1 VRHGEGELDY
11 IRVVAAAADDFIAAG
26 DVHDHRGAVGVQDRW
41 LARGGEVAGHHR
53 RASAGDL
60 LDGNR
65 VLPDGEDHQ
74 ADGLVDDYKFFG
86 KVRAAGH
93 EQDCPGQCL
102 AAGCKRGQGR
112 GAAVG

>member
-11 IRVVAAAADDFIAAG
+11 IRVVAASTDDFIPAG
-26 DVHDHRGAVGVQDRW
+26 DIHDHRGAVGGQDRW

-53 RASAGDL
+53 WASASYL
-60 LDGNR
+60 LDRDR
-65 VLPDGEDHQ
+65 VLPDSEDHQ
-74 ADGLVDDYKFFG
+74 ADGFVDDYKFFG

-93 EQDCPGQCL
+93 EQDCPWQRL